1 VHNNALAPHIS
12 RAKVNVMDI
21 RVLYTI
27 VAIAEHGSFLAAS
40 RALNL
45 SPAAVSL
52 HVKIIEDELGET
64 LFDRSVRP
72 PVLTDAGRR
81 TLERARRVLQE
92 WEKLGEN
99 GSSEVAGM
107 LALGAVPTA
116 VAGLLAPALAR
127 LRALRP
133 HLRFTLTTDYA
144 EELEE
149 RLTRGM
155 VDAALTIQPTSPPL
169 GLRFTPV
176 LVEPFQVV
184 APMGTPGERD
194 ADLLTA
200 LPFIR
205 FRRHAW
211 IAHLIE
217 QELSRRRLR
226 LDAAMEVDTLTG
238 VLALVQAELG
248 VSILPAGQID
258 AYQAARLR
266 TLPFGDPP
274 VSRTVGLLRR
284 PDHAKAPQIEEFLS
298 AVQATVAGA
307 PRPTVSPDLRQ
318 GGESEAVDPGGG
330 EGEGEQ
336 VSEVHTEHETT
347 DGKLE

>member
-1 VHNNALAPHIS
+1 
-12 RAKVNVMDI
+12 MDI

-81 TLERARRVLQE
+81 TLERARRVLEE

-99 GSSEVAGM
+99 GPSEVAGV
-107 LALGAVPTA
+107 LSLGAVPTA

-127 LRALRP
+127 LRKLRP
-133 HLRFTLTTDYA
+133 QLRVTLTTDHA
-144 EELEE
+144 EDLED

-155 VDAALTIQPTSPPL
+155 IDAAVTIQPTSPPV

-176 LVEPFQVV
+176 LVEPFEVV
-184 APMGTPGERD
+184 APMTVAGTTD
-194 ADLLTA
+194 AELLTA
-200 LPFIR
+200 LPYVR

-211 IAHLIE
+211 IAHLVE
-217 QELSRRRLR
+217 QEVSRRRLR
-226 LDAAMEVDTLTG
+226 LDATIEVDTLLG
-238 VLALVQAELG
+238 ALALVEAEIG
-248 VSILPAGQID
+248 VSILPASQIE
-258 AYQAARLR
+258 AYHATHLR
-266 TLPFGDPP
+266 TVPFGEPP

-284 PDHAKAPQIEEFLS
+284 SEHPKSPQIEELL
-298 AVQATVAGA
+298 AILQASVAGA
-307 PRPTVSPDLRQ
+307 PEPTPPAPSSAEA
-318 GGESEAVDPGGG
+318 GEDEAVNAGGG
-330 EGEGEQ
+330 EREAEEVAQ
-336 VSEVHTEHETT
+336 VHPEHETT
-347 DGKLE
+347 HGNLEQT

>member
-1 VHNNALAPHIS
+1 MTA
-12 RAKVNVMDI
+12 MDI

-72 PVLTDAGRR
+72 PVATDAGRR
-81 TLERARRVLQE
+81 TLERARRVLAE

-99 GSSEVAGM
+99 GAGEAAGM

-133 HLRFTLTTDYA
+133 QLRVTLTTDDA
-144 EELEE
+144 EELED
-149 RLTRGM
+149 RLGRGM
-155 VDAALTIQPTSPPL
+155 VDAALTIQPSSPPL

-176 LVEPFQVV
+176 LVEPFHVV
-184 APMGTPGERD
+184 APAGTPGDTD
-194 ADLLTA
+194 AELLTA
-200 LPFIR
+200 LPYIR
-205 FRRHAW
+205 FRGHAW

-226 LDAAMEVDTLTG
+226 LDAAMESDSLTG
-238 VLALVQAELG
+238 VLALVRAELG
-248 VSILPAGQID
+248 VAILPAGQID
-258 AYQAARLR
+258 DHHAVTLR
-266 TLPFGDPP
+266 TVPFGDPP
-274 VSRTVGLLRR
+274 VSRTIGLLRR
-284 PDHAKAPQIEEFLS
+284 PDHVKTPQIEEFVAAL
-298 AVQATVAGA
+298 QATVAGA
-307 PRPTVSPDLRQ
+307 PPEEAGARSAQKGENQ
-318 GGESEAVDPGGG
+318 GLDERGGDGETNEIAQVDP
-330 EGEGEQ
+330 
-336 VSEVHTEHETT
+336 EHETT
-347 DGKLE
+347 GGNLEQT

>member
-1 VHNNALAPHIS
+1 
-12 RAKVNVMDI
+12 MDI

-81 TLERARRVLQE
+81 TLERARRVLEE

-99 GSSEVAGM
+99 GPGEVAGV
-107 LALGAVPTA
+107 LSLGAVPTA

-127 LRALRP
+127 LRKLRP
-133 HLRFTLTTDYA
+133 QLRVTLATDHA
-144 EELEE
+144 EDLED

-155 VDAALTIQPTSPPL
+155 IDAAVTIQPTSPPV

-184 APMGTPGERD
+184 APMTASGETD
-194 ADLLTA
+194 TDLLTA
-200 LPFIR
+200 LPYIR

-211 IAHLIE
+211 IAHLVE
-217 QELSRRRLR
+217 QELSRRRMR
-226 LDAAMEVDTLTG
+226 LDAAVEVDTLLG
-238 VLALVQAELG
+238 ALALVEAEIG
-248 VSILPAGQID
+248 VSILPASQIE
-258 AYQAARLR
+258 AYHASRLR
-266 TLPFGDPP
+266 TVPFGDPP

-284 PDHAKAPQIEEFLS
+284 SEHPKSAQIEEFLS
-298 AVQATVAGA
+298 ALQGTIAGA
-307 PRPTVSPDLRQ
+307 SQPHPTTPSA
-318 GGESEAVDPGGG
+318 ESGQHDPVHTGGG
-330 EGEGEQ
+330 EREAEEVAQ
-336 VSEVHTEHETT
+336 VHPEHETT
-347 DGKLE
+347 GGNLEQT

>member
-1 VHNNALAPHIS
+1 
-12 RAKVNVMDI
+12 MDI

-81 TLERARRVLQE
+81 TLERARRVLEE

-99 GSSEVAGM
+99 GPSEVAGM

-127 LRALRP
+127 LRTMRP
-133 HLRFTLTTDYA
+133 HLRVTLTTDHA
-144 EELEE
+144 EELED

-155 VDAALTIQPTSPPL
+155 IDAAVTIQPTSPPI

-184 APMGTPGERD
+184 APLGAPGEKD
-194 ADLLTA
+194 TELLTS
-200 LPFIR
+200 LPYIR

-217 QELSRRRLR
+217 QELSKRRIR
-226 LDAAMEVDTLTG
+226 LDAAMEVDTLLG
-238 VLALVQAELG
+238 ALSLVQAELG
-248 VSILPAGQID
+248 ASILPASQID
-258 AYQAARLR
+258 AYHATQLR
-266 TLPFGDPP
+266 TVPFGDPP
-274 VSRTVGLLRR
+274 VSRTIGLLRR
-284 PDHAKAPQIEEFLS
+284 SEHPKSPQIEEFLS
-298 AVQATVAGA
+298 ALQGSIAGA
-307 PRPTVSPDLRQ
+307 PEPSRAAPSAEAGEHETVNA
-318 GGESEAVDPGGG
+318 GHGERET
-330 EGEGEQ
+330 EQ
-336 VSEVHTEHETT
+336 IAQVHPEHETT
-347 DGKLE
+347 DGNLEQT